1 MIYQSNASDCNI
13 GAILGQRRDK
23 KLFKIYHA
31 RKILDEAQVNYSAT
45 EEMLMVM
52 FVIEKFQQYLLGSKV
67 IVYIDHSAIKHLF
80 EKKDKR

>member
-1 MIYQSNASDCNI
+1 LIYQSNANDCDI
-13 GAILGQRRDK
+13 GAILGQTRDK
-23 KLFKIYHA
+23 KLFMIYHA
-31 RKILDEAQVNYSAT
+31 SKILDEAQVNYSAT